1 MDDDMPVNLGFGYDP
16 ASKKAKFKAK
26 AKKGWKIA
34 DSGAAW
40 AVVEKDG
47 TSASFETAPAPAPA
61 SPPPPPPPPKTDAQ
75 KQAERLARLKRFG

>member
-1 MDDDMPVNLGFGYDP
+1 MDDLPVDLRFGYDP
-16 ASKKAKFKAK
+16 DSKKAKFKAK

-61 SPPPPPPPPKTDAQ
+61 PPPPPPKTDAQ